1 MIMHSKEQTT
11 CRLSQQAMSVA
22 AVLLEGIRDENLIA
36 RAVGLDVEEVR
47 RIELA
52 NDLDVRKLAVA
63 GLPKQFLFRL
73 RKVVVCPRC
82 GSRIFLVPCV
92 SCQMTHV
99 HPESRRN
106 RGHEGRRQEA

>member
-1 MIMHSKEQTT
+1 MIMHTQGRKA
-11 CRLSQQAMSVA
+11 CRVSQQAMAVVA
-22 AVLLEGIRDENLIA
+22 LIQGGIRDETLIA
-36 RAVGLDVEEVR
+36 QAVGIDVEEVR
-47 RIELA
+47 RIESA

-92 SCQMTHV
+92 SCKTNHV
-99 HPESRRN
+99 HMESKRN
-106 RGHEGRRQEA
+106 SGHEGRRHET